1 MNSVHSSSNF
11 TSRNFFGGNKDERE
25 LNAKRV
31 SQYYFYNKYFQTF
44 KYLVD
49 GEQFNKYHIAI

>member
-1 MNSVHSSSNF
+1 M
-11 TSRNFFGGNKDERE
+11 SRNFFGGNKDEWE

-31 SQYYFYNKYFQTF
+31 SQYYFYNKYCQTC

-49 GEQFNKYHIAI
+49 GEQFDKYHIAI